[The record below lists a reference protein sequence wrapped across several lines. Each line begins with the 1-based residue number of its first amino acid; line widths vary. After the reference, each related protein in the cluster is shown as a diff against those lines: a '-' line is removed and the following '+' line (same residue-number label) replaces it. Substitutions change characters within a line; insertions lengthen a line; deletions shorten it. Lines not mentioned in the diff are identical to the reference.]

1 MHGAEKCLDCRIRT
15 AGRDTGYS
23 VPAWAQATL
32 RQNELRPIPRCGQLV
47 CAATAD
53 ARHAQVIGAQHAGSM
68 TIASTRSNRR
78 KLSGR
83 NGNTAC

>member
-53 ARHAQVIGAQHAGSM
+53 ARHAQVIGAQHAGVDDDRIDPIQSAQ
-68 TIASTRSNRR
+68 TLRP
-78 KLSGR
+78 
-83 NGNTAC
+83 

>member
-53 ARHAQVIGAQHAGSM
+53 ARHAQVIGAQHAGGDDDRIDPIQSAQ
-68 TIASTRSNRR
+68 TLRP
-78 KLSGR
+78 
-83 NGNTAC
+83 